1 MTSAT
6 TKLPFAH
13 EQGERGGDK
22 QRICL
27 ERLSDAFPTSHL
39 RNQSVDCSRIP
50 SASRTLKEK
59 YAGDAKESLPSSMKE
74 RAEENETVGT
84 SARWGE
90 GGRGRAGVR
99 EREKGG
105 MVFVNP
111 STSGFY

>member
-1 MTSAT
+1 M
-6 TKLPFAH
+6 
-13 EQGERGGDK
+13 
-22 QRICL
+22 
-27 ERLSDAFPTSHL
+27 
-39 RNQSVDCSRIP
+39 
-50 SASRTLKEK
+50 
-59 YAGDAKESLPSSMKE
+59 GDAKESLRSSMKE